1 MKIYLETYGC
11 TFNKADSEIMAALLM
26 DNGAKMVDSL
36 EEADIII
43 MNTCYVKQPTEQKII
58 NHIYKMQEIFPQ
70 KKLLIAGCMVDIDP
84 RKLEK
89 LAPKAGWIGARRI
102 KSAPEVVNALMNG
115 EIRRETGHDTDLK
128 TCLPKARSN
137 PLVHIIQIA
146 EGCRGKCSY
155 CCTRFARGSL
165 QSYPL
170 LLLKREA
177 EIAVS
182 EGCVELQLTA
192 QDTVAFGKDTGET
205 LRDLINQINAIEGDF
220 KVRIGMMHPKSILD
234 DNVDIESLINSFKHE
249 KIYNFLHLP
258 IQSGNNQ
265 VLEDMGREYTVEEY
279 LNLINQ
285 FREEIPSFSLATD
298 VIVGYPTED
307 EAAFQDTL
315 NVICDIRPDFLHIS
329 KYYHRPGTKASNF
342 DEIDLSIMKKRSK
355 QLNNLKTEISYQKNY
370 KLLGTIQNILIT
382 NKGTKGGYIGRTS
395 SYKTVVVDDAP
406 MGTFVTVK
414 IIEARNTYLK
424 GALI

>member
-11 TFNKADSEIMAALLM
+11 TFNQADSEIMAALLM
-26 DNGAKMVDSL
+26 DNGAKIVDSL
-36 EEADIII
+36 EEADLIVI
-43 MNTCYVKQPTEQKII
+43 NTCYVKQPTQQKII
-58 NHIYKMQEIFPQ
+58 NHIHKMQEKFPK

-84 RKLEK
+84 SKLEK

-102 KSAPEVVNALMNG
+102 KSAPEVVNALMKG
-115 EIRRETGHDTDLK
+115 KIRRERGHDKDLK
-128 TCLPKARSN
+128 TCLPKFRSN

-146 EGCRGKCSY
+146 EGCQGKCSY

-170 LLLKREA
+170 QLLQREA

-192 QDTVAFGKDTGET
+192 QDTVAFGRDTKET
-205 LRDLINQINAIEGDF
+205 LKDLINQITVIEGDF
-220 KVRIGMMHPKSILD
+220 KVRVGMMHPKSILAA
-234 DNVDIESLINSFKHE
+234 DIDVESLINSFKHE

-285 FREEIPSFSLATD
+285 FRKEIPSLSLATD

-315 NVICDIRPDFLHIS
+315 NLVCDIKPDFLHIS
-329 KYYHRPGTKASNF
+329 KYHHRPGTEASNI
-342 DEIDLSIMKKRSK
+342 DEIDLPIIKKRSK

-370 KLLGTIQNILIT
+370 KLVGTIQNILIT
-382 NKGTKGGYIGRTS
+382 NKGTKGGYIGRTG

-406 MGTFVTVK
+406 VGTFVGVK
-414 IIEARNTYLK
+414 IIGARNTYLK
-424 GALI
+424 GALV

>member
-11 TFNKADSEIMAALLM
+11 TFNQADSEIMEALLT
-26 DNGAKMVDSL
+26 DNGAKIVDSP
-36 EEADIII
+36 EEADVIII
-43 MNTCYVKQPTEQKII
+43 NTCYVKQPTEHKII
-58 NHIYKMQEIFPQ
+58 NQIHKMHENFPQ
-70 KKLLIAGCMVDIDP
+70 KKHLIAGCMVDIDP
-84 RKLEK
+84 WKLEK
-89 LAPKAGWIGARRI
+89 LAPKTGWIGARRI
-102 KSAPEVVNALMNG
+102 KSVTEVVNALMDG
-115 EIRRETGHDTDLK
+115 VIRRETGHGKDLK
-128 TCLPKARSN
+128 TCLPKIRSN
-137 PLVHIIQIA
+137 PLVHIIQIS
-146 EGCRGKCSY
+146 EGCQGKCSY

-170 LLLKREA
+170 QLLQREA
-177 EIAVS
+177 EMAVS

-205 LRDLINQINAIEGDF
+205 LKDLINQITAIEGDF
-220 KVRIGMMHPKSILD
+220 KVRIGMMHPKSIRD
-234 DNVDIESLINSFKHE
+234 DIESLINSFKHE

-285 FREEIPSFSLATD
+285 FRKEIPSLSLATD

-315 NVICDIRPDFLHIS
+315 NVIYDIRPDFLHIS
-329 KYYHRPGTKASNF
+329 KYHHRPRTEASNF
-342 DEIDLSIMKKRSK
+342 DEIDHSVIKKRSK

-382 NKGTKGGYIGRTS
+382 NKGIKGGYIGRTG
-395 SYKTVVVDDAP
+395 SYKTVVVGDAP
-406 MGTFVTVK
+406 MGTFVPVK

-424 GALI
+424 GAQI

>member
-11 TFNKADSEIMAALLM
+11 TFNQADSEIIAALLM
-26 DNGAKMVDSL
+26 DNGAKIVDSL
-36 EEADIII
+36 EEADLIV

-58 NHIYKMQEIFPQ
+58 NHIHKIQEKFPK

-102 KSAPEVVNALMNG
+102 KSAPEVVDALMNG
-115 EIRRETGHDTDLK
+115 KILRETGHDMNLK
-128 TCLPKARSN
+128 TCLPKSRSN
-137 PLVHIIQIA
+137 PHVHIIQIA
-146 EGCRGKCSY
+146 EGCQGKCSY

-170 LLLKREA
+170 QLLKREA

-192 QDTVAFGKDTGET
+192 QDTVAYGKDTGET
-205 LRDLINQINAIEGDF
+205 LKGLIDQINAIEGSF
-220 KVRIGMMHPKSILD
+220 KVRIGMMNPNSILNND
-234 DNVDIESLINSFKHE
+234 FDVESLINSFKHE

-258 IQSGNNQ
+258 IQSGNNH
-265 VLEDMGREYTVEEY
+265 VLEDMGRKYTVEDY
-279 LNLINQ
+279 LNLINH
-285 FREEIPSFSLATD
+285 FRKEIPSLSLATD
-298 VIVGYPTED
+298 IIVGYPTED

-315 NVICDIRPDFLHIS
+315 DVISNIKPDFLHIS
-329 KYYHRPGTKASNF
+329 KYHHRPGTQASNF
-342 DEIDLSIMKKRSK
+342 DEIDFSIMKKRSK

-370 KLLGTIQNILIT
+370 KLIDTIQNILIT
-382 NKGTKGGYIGRTS
+382 NKGTKGGYIGRTG
-395 SYKTVVVDDAP
+395 SYKTVVVGDAP
-406 MGTFVTVK
+406 MGTFITVK

-424 GALI
+424 GAII

>member
-11 TFNKADSEIMAALLM
+11 TFNQADSEIMAALLT
-26 DNGAKMVDSL
+26 DDGAKILDSP
-36 EEADIII
+36 EEADLII

-58 NHIYKMQEIFPQ
+58 NHIHKMQEKFPK

-84 RKLEK
+84 KKLEK

-115 EIRRETGHDTDLK
+115 KIHRETGYDTTLK

-146 EGCRGKCSY
+146 EGCIGKCNY

-170 LLLKREA
+170 HLLQKEA

-192 QDTVAFGKDTGET
+192 QDTIAFGKDTGES
-205 LRDLINQINAIEGDF
+205 LKDLINQITAIEGDF
-220 KVRIGMMHPKSILD
+220 RVRIGMMHPKNILD
-234 DNVDIESLINSFKHE
+234 NDVKSLINSFKHE

-265 VLEDMGREYTVEEY
+265 VLEDMGREYTVADY
-279 LNLINQ
+279 LNVINQ
-285 FREEIPSFSLATD
+285 FRKEIPSISLSTD
-298 VIVGYPTED
+298 VIVGYPTEN
-307 EAAFQDTL
+307 EAAFRHTL
-315 NVICDIRPDFLHIS
+315 NIINKLRPDFLHIS
-329 KYYHRPGTKASNF
+329 KYHHRPGTEASNF
-342 DEIDLSIMKKRSK
+342 DEIDPSIMKKRSK
-355 QLNNLKTEISYQKNY
+355 QLNKIKTQISYQKNY
-370 KLLGTIQNILIT
+370 ELVGTIQNILIT
-382 NKGTKGGYIGRTS
+382 NKGTKGGYIGRTG

-406 MGTFVTVK
+406 LGNFVNVK

-424 GALI
+424 GTLI

>member
-26 DNGAKMVDSL
+26 DNGAKTVDSPDK
-36 EEADIII
+36 ADVIII
-43 MNTCYVKQPTEQKII
+43 NTCYVKQPTEQKII
-58 NHIYKMQEIFPQ
+58 NNIHKMQKKFPH

-84 RKLEK
+84 KKLEK

-115 EIRRETGHDTDLK
+115 KIRRETGYDMNLK
-128 TCLPKARSN
+128 TSLPKTRSN
-137 PLVHIIQIA
+137 PLVNIIQIA
-146 EGCRGKCSY
+146 EGCQGKCSY

-170 LLLKREA
+170 QLLHREA

-192 QDTVAFGKDTGET
+192 QDTVAFGTDTGET
-205 LRDLINQINAIEGDF
+205 LKDLINQITAIEGDF
-220 KVRIGMMHPKSILD
+220 RVRIGMMNPRSIID
-234 DNVDIESLINSFKHE
+234 DDVESLINSFKHE
-249 KIYNFLHLP
+249 KIYKFLHLP

-265 VLEDMGREYTVEEY
+265 VLEDMDRGYSVEEY

-285 FREEIPSFSLATD
+285 FRKEIPSLSLATD

-307 EAAFQDTL
+307 EDAFQDTL
-315 NVICDIRPDFLHIS
+315 NVIRDISPDFLHIS
-329 KYYHRPGTKASNF
+329 KYHHRPRTEASNL
-342 DEIDLSIMKKRSK
+342 DEMDLSIINKRSK
-355 QLNNLKTEISYQKNY
+355 QLNNLKTEISYHKNY

-382 NKGTKGGYIGRTS
+382 NKGSKGGYIGRTG
-395 SYKTVVVDDAP
+395 SYKTVVVGDAP
-406 MGTFVTVK
+406 MGTFVTVE
-414 IIEARNTYLK
+414 IIEAKNTYLM
-424 GALI
+424 GALN

>member
-11 TFNKADSEIMAALLM
+11 TFNQADSEIMEALLT
-26 DNGAKMVDSL
+26 DNGAKIVDSP
-36 EEADIII
+36 EEADVIII
-43 MNTCYVKQPTEQKII
+43 NTCYVKQPTEHKII
-58 NHIYKMQEIFPQ
+58 NQIHKMHENFPQ
-70 KKLLIAGCMVDIDP
+70 KKHLIAGCMVDIDP
-84 RKLEK
+84 WKLEK

-102 KSAPEVVNALMNG
+102 KSVTEVVNALMDG
-115 EIRRETGHDTDLK
+115 VIRRETGNGKDLK
-128 TCLPKARSN
+128 TCLPKIRSN
-137 PLVHIIQIA
+137 PLVHIIQIS
-146 EGCRGKCSY
+146 EGCQGKCRY

-170 LLLKREA
+170 QLLQREA
-177 EIAVS
+177 EMAVS

-205 LRDLINQINAIEGDF
+205 LKDLINQITAIEGDF
-220 KVRIGMMHPKSILD
+220 KVRIGMMHPKSIRD
-234 DNVDIESLINSFKHE
+234 DIESLINSFKHE

-285 FREEIPSFSLATD
+285 FRKEIPSLSLATD

-315 NVICDIRPDFLHIS
+315 NVIYDIRPDFLHIS
-329 KYYHRPGTKASNF
+329 KYHHRPRTEASNF
-342 DEIDLSIMKKRSK
+342 DEIDHSVIKKRSK

-382 NKGTKGGYIGRTS
+382 NKGIKGGYIGRTG
-395 SYKTVVVDDAP
+395 SYKTVVVGDAP
-406 MGTFVTVK
+406 MGTFVPVK

-424 GALI
+424 GAQI

>member
-11 TFNKADSEIMAALLM
+11 TFNQADSEVMEALLT
-26 DNGAKMVDSL
+26 DNGAKIVDSP
-36 EEADIII
+36 EEADVII
-43 MNTCYVKQPTEQKII
+43 MNTCYVKQPTEHKII
-58 NHIYKMQEIFPQ
+58 NQIQKMHENFPQ
-70 KKLLIAGCMVDIDP
+70 KKHLIAGCMVDIDP
-84 RKLEK
+84 WKLEK
-89 LAPKAGWIGARRI
+89 LAPKTGWIGARRI
-102 KSAPEVVNALMNG
+102 KSVTEVVNALMDG
-115 EIRRETGHDTDLK
+115 VIRRETGNGKDLK
-128 TCLPKARSN
+128 TCLPKIRSN
-137 PLVHIIQIA
+137 PLVHIIQIS
-146 EGCRGKCSY
+146 EGCQGKCRY

-170 LLLKREA
+170 QLLQREA
-177 EIAVS
+177 EMAVS

-205 LRDLINQINAIEGDF
+205 LKDLINQITAIEGDF
-220 KVRIGMMHPKSILD
+220 KVRIGMMHPKSIRD
-234 DNVDIESLINSFKHE
+234 DIESLINSFKHE

-285 FREEIPSFSLATD
+285 FRKEIPSLSLATD

-315 NVICDIRPDFLHIS
+315 NVIYDIRPDFLHIS
-329 KYYHRPGTKASNF
+329 KYHHRPRTEASNF
-342 DEIDLSIMKKRSK
+342 DEIDHSVIKKRSK

-382 NKGTKGGYIGRTS
+382 NKGIKGGYIGRTG
-395 SYKTVVVDDAP
+395 SYKTVVVGDAP
-406 MGTFVTVK
+406 MGTFVPVK

-424 GALI
+424 GAQI